1 MKEVTSYKIFLLA
14 PRLLGE
20 SLAFQLESIS
30 PEFNIEHSSEELQ
43 GKADIIIWCID
54 NLVSQDIAELEIKKL
69 KQRWHPTP
77 ILIVLPHDF
86 KFAFRDLIKVH
97 CEGIVQDPSIEIL
110 KSTIQTIIKGGKV
123 YKINDDQT
131 QQILKKE
138 QVIGLGKW
146 LLLSGIQQ
154 IDSDINLINKVLQDN
169 QNNPL
174 YILLMSG
181 RKRELI
187 AARKFLNAIW
197 GTNDIIAN
205 KETDS
210 KYFTKVNQTKTD
222 IVLIDKSSLSIFN
235 VIQNNLQ
242 NSIDPNINI
251 SNEVLLPIMALDKK
265 SKINLFESLIEQL
278 RELVYKLDD
287 SVKKDRNPLLIKEEW
302 EQIQPE
308 LRRQAI
314 RKMIGN
320 YEKINF
326 KGDLLLV
333 SEKLFELL
341 DLSYTEEV
349 FSDCDKYLIPL
360 LYNKPIIID
369 GKQTSIDEPQA
380 IIQLELFFSDW
391 LIRSA
396 ELISSELISASSE
409 WPELRTFLLNTKY
422 ISTREIERLRNRINS
437 ISQFQ
442 NLIKLPIQIYESKR
456 TLYSLKT
463 GTVEPIVITE
473 TRDEELKKLS
483 WIQRQVALAVET
495 RDALA
500 PQLKSLIKYIGDLMV
515 ILLTKVIGRSIGLIG
530 RGIAQGMGRNLS
542 KG

>member
-1 MKEVTSYKIFLLA
+1 
-14 PRLLGE
+14 
-20 SLAFQLESIS
+20 
-30 PEFNIEHSSEELQ
+30 
-43 GKADIIIWCID
+43 
-54 NLVSQDIAELEIKKL
+54 
-69 KQRWHPTP
+69 
-77 ILIVLPHDF
+77 
-86 KFAFRDLIKVH
+86 
-97 CEGIVQDPSIEIL
+97 
-110 KSTIQTIIKGGKV
+110 
-123 YKINDDQT
+123 
-131 QQILKKE
+131 
-138 QVIGLGKW
+138 
-146 LLLSGIQQ
+146 
-154 IDSDINLINKVLQDN
+154 
-169 QNNPL
+169 
-174 YILLMSG
+174 
-181 RKRELI
+181 
-187 AARKFLNAIW
+187 
-197 GTNDIIAN
+197 TNDIIAN

-380 IIQLELFFSDW
+380 IIQ
-391 LIRSA
+391 
-396 ELISSELISASSE
+396 
-409 WPELRTFLLNTKY
+409 
-422 ISTREIERLRNRINS
+422 
-437 ISQFQ
+437 
-442 NLIKLPIQIYESKR
+442 
-456 TLYSLKT
+456 
-463 GTVEPIVITE
+463 
-473 TRDEELKKLS
+473 
-483 WIQRQVALAVET
+483 
-495 RDALA
+495 
-500 PQLKSLIKYIGDLMV
+500 
-515 ILLTKVIGRSIGLIG
+515 
-530 RGIAQGMGRNLS
+530 
-542 KG
+542 